1 MLKHA
6 LIVIDQEYPIMEKLM
21 NRCHFCKRELSKL
34 IKIFLATF
42 CLNAF
47 ASASDSIEQIN
58 FDGKAV
64 VIDINNYSFINLIQG
79 AYLKD
84 ALEKLNKSNP
94 S

>member
-1 MLKHA
+1 
-6 LIVIDQEYPIMEKLM
+6 MEELM

-34 IKIFLATF
+34 LQIFLAAF

-47 ASASDSIEQIN
+47 AVASDSIEQNN

-84 ALEKLNKSNP
+84 ALDKLNKSNP
-94 S
+94 SAVILDI